1 MKEKLWTKDYIL
13 DIVNN
18 LLVAV
23 VFYIFIVY
31 TTTMAIGD
39 FSASVSEAGLAA
51 SFFIVGALVLRIF
64 TGRHMDAIGRKKM
77 LVASS
82 VLYAASTL
90 SFHFIDS
97 LTVLYLV
104 RFFQGTAYGVSS
116 TVMATAVAVS
126 VPAKRRGEGIGFF
139 TLSLTL
145 ASAIGPFLGI
155 TLPQINEMYLLY
167 LCDLLVLA
175 IIICSVSLQVP
186 ESAEKENTAGK
197 PFSLSNFIE
206 LSVLPIAS
214 ISLLCTIGYSAV
226 MTYIGAYSASMGLF
240 LGGSLFYVAYSA
252 ACLIFRPLSG
262 IALDRYGNN
271 FVMLPILVMTILGF
285 AVISIADT
293 NAALLIGAVCLG
305 VGYGTIP
312 SACSAIAVQK
322 LDKNRFGLATATVFM
337 SLDIGNGTGPH
348 LLGMIEPVYG
358 FSAVYAAGAMASACA
373 LFAYFVTMY
382 KRKQKCVQ

>member
-23 VFYIFIVY
+23 VFYVFIVY
-31 TTTMAIGD
+31 TTTMAIDD

-64 TGRHMDAIGRKKM
+64 TGRHMDNVGRKKL

-82 VLYAASTL
+82 LLYAVSTV

-97 LTVLYLV
+97 LALLYAV
-104 RFFQGTAYGVSS
+104 RFFQGAAYGVSS
-116 TVMATAVAVS
+116 TVMATAVAIS

-155 TLPQINEMYLLY
+155 TLPQINEIYLLY
-167 LCDLLVLA
+167 LCDLLVPA
-175 IIICSVSLQVP
+175 IIICSISMQVP
-186 ESAEKENTAGK
+186 EAAEKENTADK
-197 PFSLSNFIE
+197 PFSLSSFIE
-206 LSVLPIAS
+206 LSALPIAS

-240 LGGSLFYVAYSA
+240 LGSSLFYVAYSA
-252 ACLIFRPLSG
+252 ACLVFRPLSG

-285 AVISIADT
+285 AVISMADT
-293 NAALLIGAVCLG
+293 NAMLLIGAVCLG
-305 VGYGTIP
+305 IGYGTIP

-337 SLDIGNGTGPH
+337 SLDIGNGTGPY

-358 FSAVYAAGAMASACA
+358 FSAVYAAGAIASACA
-373 LFAYFVTMY
+373 LLAYFIIAY
-382 KRKQKCVQ
+382 KAKRQSAQ